1 MSHAIEHVTAET
13 IPFAL
18 RGGAG
23 TLAAWE
29 SIPPPGVETRGTALL
44 VPGFTGSKE
53 DFGAMLPM
61 LAAAGFHC
69 VAYDQRGQW
78 QSDGP
83 DEVAGYTMADFAD
96 DLNLVADQISEDA
109 PIHLVGHSF
118 GGYVARAAL
127 VAQPNRFRSLTLL
140 ASGPSSTS
148 DINSTP
154 PQLVAQLIES
164 GGQRALWDQMNQAL
178 APLVPP
184 AELEFLHNRIFATKK
199 ANLIGIMRVMEGS
212 IDYTAALRAAALP
225 ILIAYG
231 NSGDLWP
238 PSVHERYAEELGART
253 AVYDG
258 VGHLPNEERPFRVC
272 TDLIAF
278 WTAAESR

>member
-1 MSHAIEHVTAET
+1 MSQATAQTTPVT
-13 IPFAL
+13 L

-23 TLAAWE
+23 PLAAWE
-29 SIPPPGVETRGTALL
+29 SIPPHDVETRGTVLL

-53 DFGAMLPM
+53 DFEAMLPM
-61 LAAAGFHC
+61 LTAAGFRC

-83 DEVAGYTMADFAD
+83 DEVSGYGMADFAG
-96 DLNLVADQISEDA
+96 DLILVVDQISDDT

-140 ASGPSSTS
+140 ASGPSLTS
-148 DINSTP
+148 DINFTP

-164 GGQRALWDQMNQAL
+164 GGQQALWEQMNQSL
-178 APLVPP
+178 ANLIPP
-184 AELEFLHNRIFATKK
+184 AELEFLHDRMFATKK
-199 ANLIGIMRVMEGS
+199 ANMIGIMRVMEGS
-212 IDYTAALRAAALP
+212 TDYTAALRATALP

-231 NSGDLWP
+231 NSGDVWP
-238 PSVHERYAEELGART
+238 PSVHERYAEELDART

-258 VGHLPNEERPFRVC
+258 VGHLPNAERPSRVC
-272 TDLIAF
+272 ADLVAF
-278 WTAAESR
+278 WNDSR

>member
-1 MSHAIEHVTAET
+1 MSQATVQTL
-13 IPFAL
+13 PFTL

-29 SIPPPGVETRGTALL
+29 STPPHGVEMRGTVLL

-53 DFGAMLPM
+53 DFEAMVPILS
-61 LAAAGFHC
+61 AAGFRC

-83 DEVAGYTMADFAD
+83 DEVSGYTMVDFAD
-96 DLNLVADQISEDA
+96 DLNLVVDQISDDI

-140 ASGPSSTS
+140 ASGPSSIS
-148 DINSTP
+148 DVNFTP

-164 GGQRALWDQMNQAL
+164 GGQQALWEQMNRSL

-184 AELEFLHNRIFATKK
+184 AKLEFLHNRIFATKK
-199 ANLIGIMRVMEGS
+199 ANMIGIMRVMEGPT
-212 IDYTAALRAAALP
+212 DYTPALRATALP

-238 PSVHERYAEELGART
+238 PSVHERYAEELNART

-258 VGHLPNEERPFRVC
+258 VGHLPNEERPARVC
-272 TDLIAF
+272 ADLVAF
-278 WTAAESR
+278 WTAVDAR

>member
-1 MSHAIEHVTAET
+1 MSQATAQTTPVT
-13 IPFAL
+13 L

-23 TLAAWE
+23 ALAAWE
-29 SIPPPGVETRGTALL
+29 SIPPHDVETRGTVLL

-53 DFGAMLPM
+53 DFEAMLPM
-61 LAAAGFHC
+61 LTAAGFRC

-83 DEVAGYTMADFAD
+83 DEVSGYGMADFAG
-96 DLNLVADQISEDA
+96 DLILVVDQISDDT

-140 ASGPSSTS
+140 ASGPSLAS
-148 DINSTP
+148 DINFTP

-164 GGQRALWDQMNQAL
+164 GGQQALWEQMNQSL
-178 APLVPP
+178 ANLIPP
-184 AELEFLHNRIFATKK
+184 AELEFLHDRMFATKK
-199 ANLIGIMRVMEGS
+199 ANMIGIMRVMQGS
-212 IDYTAALRAAALP
+212 TDYTAALRATALP

-231 NSGDLWP
+231 NSGDVWP
-238 PSVHERYAEELGART
+238 PSVHERYAEELDART

-258 VGHLPNEERPFRVC
+258 VGHLPNEERPSRVC
-272 TDLIAF
+272 ADLVAF
-278 WTAAESR
+278 WNDFR